1 MNTSTNKWPEPKPAY
16 SEVRQFVPP
25 NTLPKP
31 SPPHIGAAID
41 RLLAAIDTLDKT
53 LMELTEHLGP
63 VLLPQEVPLATGAT
77 SPSPSGSPIHCII
90 TELTDKINHLIS
102 RTNNLNSRID
112 L

>member
-1 MNTSTNKWPEPKPAY
+1 MNTSTNKWPEPKAAY
-16 SEVRQFVPP
+16 NELRQSAPP

-31 SPPHIGAAID
+31 SPPIGAALD
-41 RLLAAIDTLDKT
+41 HLLAATDTLDKT
-53 LMELTEHLGP
+53 ILELTEHLCP